1 VNKGSLVFLASLD
14 ISKAFDKVNHYKLFS
29 ALLTAG
35 IPVAIIDVLF
45 DWYSKLHSAVRWNN
59 VISTS
64 FIVGSGVRQGGCLSP
79 AIFNVFIN
87 MFIQT
92 LRKLNTGCHVSGMF
106 VGCLLYADDII
117 LISPSVNGLQEML
130 DKRSQVPLFDSW

>member
-1 VNKGSLVFLASLD
+1 
-14 ISKAFDKVNHYKLFS
+14 
-29 ALLTAG
+29 
-35 IPVAIIDVLF
+35 
-45 DWYSKLHSAVRWNN
+45 
-59 VISTS
+59 VISDS

-87 MFIQT
+87 MLIQK

-106 VGCLLYADDII
+106 LGCLLYADDII

-130 DKRSQVPLFDSW
+130 DKCFDISQLLSLQFNARKCHCLTVGKLSKVKISRMLLGGNDI